1 MARKRKRDLDPTPL
15 PQIPPWAY
23 SEGNGVST
31 WRSQGSQS
39 WLACHVSDTE
49 ITFECYRYHP
59 AYDEEPIRDF
69 DRYSPV
75 DFLSGEGHD
84 EFRDRM
90 GDQVLEPILAE
101 VRRRN
106 PHASPRSALARALFA
121 PRFLR
126 KPDAWLM
133 IGVVVALLAVV
144 LWLASYP
151 ARRLVRTGN
160 DLWNGQLQELPAT
173 VVSSQVARHSV
184 RSSRGTYRQ
193 FLAALV
199 VLRLDRGP
207 ASSNATLSAREFP
220 STAASDAEQW
230 LQEHFPA
237 GKPVRVWRWTTRPDE
252 LSLDQSSAT
261 PSIVLVLVDLVLMAF
276 AAVCLAVF
284 GGAFFLAF
292 TDD

>member
-23 SEGNGVST
+23 SEDNGVST
-31 WRSQGSQS
+31 WRSPRHQT
-39 WLACHVSDTE
+39 WLACHVSDIA
-49 ITFECYRYHP
+49 ITFERYLYHP
-59 AYDEEPIRDF
+59 SYDNEPILGFVDT
-69 DRYSPV
+69 YSPV
-75 DFLSGEGHD
+75 DFLSGAGHD
-84 EFRDRM
+84 ELRDRM
-90 GDQVLEPILAE
+90 GDQVLDKILAE

-133 IGVVVALLAVV
+133 IGVVVALLAVE
-144 LWLASYP
+144 LWLGSYP

-199 VLRLDRGP
+199 LLRLDRGP
-207 ASSNATLSAREFP
+207 ASSNATLSAREFT

-237 GKPVRVWRWTTRPDE
+237 GKPVRVWRWT
-252 LSLDQSSAT
+252 SLLQRH
-261 PSIVLVLVDLVLMAF
+261 PSCWCSWIWR
-276 AAVCLAVF
+276 
-284 GGAFFLAF
+284 
-292 TDD
+292 